1 MFRLAFNLIF
11 DPKVFKIWLSLK
23 FVVAFMLVHS
33 LSV

>member
-11 DPKVFKIWLSLK
+11 DPQVIKIWLSLK